1 MNCLLPPNPPKSED
15 ELTERCLAIE
25 GLTFSQ
31 LAASLAIH
39 IPENPL
45 QRKGWLGQAIEL
57 FLGANAKNQAEPDFT
72 ELGIELKTL
81 PIAKSGKPA
90 ESTFIT
96 GIPLLTIHKQQW
108 ETSSCFAK
116 LKRVVLIPVE
126 GDKAIPYHHRRIGSG
141 FIWSP
146 TVDQALILARD
157 WTDLTT
163 MMNTGQLEAL
173 DAREGEYLQVRPK
186 AANGKSL
193 CFAYDAE
200 GNKIQTL
207 PRGFY
212 LRSVF
217 TAQLL

>member
-1 MNCLLPPNPPKSED
+1 VNRLKAKIPPNSESD
-15 ELTERCLAIE
+15 LIQGCLAIE
-25 GLTFSQ
+25 GLTFAQ
-31 LAASLAIH
+31 LASGLSIN

-57 FLGANAKNQAEPDFT
+57 ALGTTAKNRAEPDFKA
-72 ELGIELKTL
+72 LGIELKTI

-90 ESTFIT
+90 ESTFVT
-96 GIPLLTIHKQQW
+96 SIPLLTIHKQQW
-108 ETSSCFAK
+108 ATSQCFSK
-116 LKRVVLIPVE
+116 LKRVVWIPVE
-126 GDKAIPYHHRRIGSG
+126 GDRDIPYHHRRIGSG

-146 TVDQALILARD
+146 TINQTLILARD

-163 MMNTGQLEAL
+163 MISTGQLEAL

-186 AANGKSL
+186 AANSKSL

-212 LRSVF
+212 LRSTF